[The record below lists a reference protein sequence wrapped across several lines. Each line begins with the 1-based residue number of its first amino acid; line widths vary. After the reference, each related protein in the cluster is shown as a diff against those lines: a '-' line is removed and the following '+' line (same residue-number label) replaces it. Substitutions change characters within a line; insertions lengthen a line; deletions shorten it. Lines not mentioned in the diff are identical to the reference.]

1 MQLAQQQADRFDN
14 RTKDIDNIKTL
25 SSEIVV
31 RAQGIL
37 NETRNKV
44 ELTNTN
50 YVNYKNLYDRLIK
63 KQI

>member
-44 ELTNTN
+44 ELANTN
-50 YVNYKNLYDRLIK
+50 YVNNKNLYDRLIK